1 MRIFC
6 YSRTISEII
15 WLFSE
20 IRHWLPF
27 EYFIILVALYLS
39 IPYANHCLKK
49 YFQKWSNFSVQGV
62 FMANLDFVYLVTL
75 EYTLCNFLVLE
86 LIHLWV
92 YQFSLLYNNCKLI
105 SVMYLLCIGTSHAM
119 HEKRWCLSFYPIFF
133 IQTTSFQIDAP
144 NSMHLIDY
152 LFWF

>member
-1 MRIFC
+1 MSILC
-6 YSRTISEII
+6 YSRIISEII
-15 WLFSE
+15 SLFSE

-39 IPYANHCLKK
+39 ILCANHCLKK
-49 YFQKWSNFSVQGV
+49 YFQKWSNYSVQDV
-62 FMANLDFVYLVTL
+62 FMVNFDFVYLVTL

-105 SVMYLLCIGTSHAM
+105 SVIYLLCIGTSHAM
-119 HEKRWCLSFYPIFF
+119 HENCWCLSFYPIFF
-133 IQTTSFQIDAP
+133 IQTTLFQIDAP
-144 NSMHLIDY
+144 ISMH
-152 LFWF
+152 